1 MWNCEFAQHELVT
14 FGGRGK
20 YEEPKVAWTRSA
32 GLTSILFLGSDRLG
46 SPYKNDM
53 FVGDVHNGR
62 IYHFKLN
69 NERDDLLLPKS
80 LEDKIIQDPVS
91 VGADDIVFGDGFSG
105 ITDLTVGPDG
115 YLYIVSIGQG
125 KVYRILPK

>member
-1 MWNCEFAQHELVT
+1 
-14 FGGRGK
+14 
-20 YEEPKVAWTRSA
+20 
-32 GLTSILFLGSDRLG
+32 
-46 SPYKNDM
+46 M

-105 ITDLTVGPDG
+105 ITDLTVGPNG